1 MEEAVEVVDLEGAVE
16 AVVGLEEDRLAAVGL
31 AAEDRLEADGLVAAA
46 EGVEALAVSAV

>member
-1 MEEAVEVVDLEGAVE
+1 MDLEEAVEVVDLEGAVE
-16 AVVGLEEDRLAAVGL
+16 AAVGL